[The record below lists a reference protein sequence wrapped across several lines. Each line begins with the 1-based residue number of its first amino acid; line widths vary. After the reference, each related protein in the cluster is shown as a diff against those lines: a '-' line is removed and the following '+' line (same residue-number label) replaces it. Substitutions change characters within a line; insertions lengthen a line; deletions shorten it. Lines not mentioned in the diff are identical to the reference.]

1 MSSKKIFLISL
12 LVFTSFTAAGL
23 GVYGYEQYMRTLP
36 PETFLGEVTLSG
48 FTKPQALEA
57 VDKSLRELA
66 KKKYPIIIHENA
78 SKDFSS
84 EELGIRYDSKKTVEK
99 IFQRSGWFASAQKN
113 DEPNMP
119 SVHFDSQKLES
130 SLKQYLF
137 SPEKDFQNAEI
148 VWNDKVWSIRAEVP
162 GLVLKE
168 GEWERVRDFIQQEA
182 EKKTTTEPI
191 LVAYE
196 PVEAM
201 DKTPDLEPLLATITE
216 LTKTPMTLLFGPEK
230 MTVRFEENKDWIII
244 DSVQKKLSFNEAFA
258 KEWIEKYALERD
270 VIPGEVL
277 VTSIEE
283 RVSEYD
289 GKTYKKA
296 VYGGDFTHG
305 KTINREKLFTDIQK
319 IMTDPVVERAVV
331 VEWQDLLPTIA
342 SQVEGYQF
350 PQILSTGIS
359 SFRYGNHPNRVKN
372 IKLSLESFQGTVIN
386 PGEEFSFNRIT
397 GWITPA
403 KGYTKTQVIM
413 EGKVEE
419 GVGGGVCQSSTTM
432 YRAFLN
438 AGVQVTER
446 RNHSLDIVYYHE
458 YGYGLDASVY
468 TDSRNDLKFI
478 NNFPGPILINTFTDD
493 FKKEA
498 YVEFYG
504 TTDHRIVE
512 LSQLNTGNF
521 LLKKWNWKIQWPDRA
536 EEKIIQSI
544 YQLPKE
550 EEVVANPLEA

>member
-1 MSSKKIFLISL
+1 
-12 LVFTSFTAAGL
+12 
-23 GVYGYEQYMRTLP
+23 
-36 PETFLGEVTLSG
+36 
-48 FTKPQALEA
+48 
-57 VDKSLRELA
+57 
-66 KKKYPIIIHENA
+66 
-78 SKDFSS
+78 
-84 EELGIRYDSKKTVEK
+84 
-99 IFQRSGWFASAQKN
+99 
-113 DEPNMP
+113 
-119 SVHFDSQKLES
+119 
-130 SLKQYLF
+130 
-137 SPEKDFQNAEI
+137 
-148 VWNDKVWSIRAEVP
+148 
-162 GLVLKE
+162 
-168 GEWERVRDFIQQEA
+168 
-182 EKKTTTEPI
+182 
-191 LVAYE
+191 
-196 PVEAM
+196 
-201 DKTPDLEPLLATITE
+201 
-216 LTKTPMTLLFGPEK
+216 
-230 MTVRFEENKDWIII
+230 
-244 DSVQKKLSFNEAFA
+244 
-258 KEWIEKYALERD
+258 
-270 VIPGEVL
+270 
-277 VTSIEE
+277 
-283 RVSEYD
+283 
-289 GKTYKKA
+289 
-296 VYGGDFTHG
+296 
-305 KTINREKLFTDIQK
+305 
-319 IMTDPVVERAVV
+319 MTDPVVERAVV